1 MPWNLSSGIGVPG
14 SSSVFMAAL
23 MVVTLLSVGSIV
35 ATYAGHSRL
44 RARLN
49 GPYALLVLA
58 VLSFSLIQAVRY
70 GGTSVVAPGVGPGA
84 WLGVAGAALAGQP
97 VLTGI
102 PKSDIDRR
110 RPWMVGARIVG
121 IASIVLAALSVGFN
135 LYWQTHQAL
144 PGMGA
149 TAFGARSVALIVTAV
164 VYDAAALAPII
175 IGSGWILQR
184 NKGSRI
190 ATIVLGASTLAA
202 GVLVWTTHVGREI
215 DAFHGIAQNT
225 SNYATVG
232 FEGYLAWV
240 IAAAIF
246 APLTLRA
253 VLTQRPLD
261 VIVWRQAVRKGLF
274 LIAIWCA
281 GSFAMRVVDLID
293 DVSFHLDR
301 SIAGNAVL
309 IAVELSTAALA
320 LWLRT
325 NRAARSGLSWKF
337 GILLVLVISRVVA
350 GSSLAPR
357 QVGSAALAAQEHP
370 VYGNALAQQIT
381 STFDVVLCFTTFGIA
396 AMAVAIARTTART
409 GVSDAFSL
417 VAPSSERL
425 SQESNPDGRTS
436 DSGSA
441 SAAPAPAA
449 TKRAP
454 AAASGHASQPFV
466 SASQGDDAREKAPP
480 SGDSPPVKQ
489 TIDAVLQASTQRF
502 AAGTTYTGRVAKE
515 PDQVDE

>member
-1 MPWNLSSGIGVPG
+1 M
-14 SSSVFMAAL
+14 
-23 MVVTLLSVGSIV
+23 
-35 ATYAGHSRL
+35 
-44 RARLN
+44 
-49 GPYALLVLA
+49 
-58 VLSFSLIQAVRY
+58 
-70 GGTSVVAPGVGPGA
+70 
-84 WLGVAGAALAGQP
+84 
-97 VLTGI
+97 
-102 PKSDIDRR
+102 
-110 RPWMVGARIVG
+110 
-121 IASIVLAALSVGFN
+121 
-135 LYWQTHQAL
+135 
-144 PGMGA
+144 
-149 TAFGARSVALIVTAV
+149 
-164 VYDAAALAPII
+164 YDTVALAPII

-225 SNYATVG
+225 SNYAAVG

-261 VIVWRQAVRKGLF
+261 VTVWRQTVRKGLF
-274 LIAIWCA
+274 LVALWCA
-281 GSFAMRVVDLID
+281 GSFAMRVVDLVD

-301 SIAGNAVL
+301 SIASNAVL

-381 STFDVVLCFTTFGIA
+381 STFDVVLCFMTFGIA

-441 SAAPAPAA
+441 SAAPASAA